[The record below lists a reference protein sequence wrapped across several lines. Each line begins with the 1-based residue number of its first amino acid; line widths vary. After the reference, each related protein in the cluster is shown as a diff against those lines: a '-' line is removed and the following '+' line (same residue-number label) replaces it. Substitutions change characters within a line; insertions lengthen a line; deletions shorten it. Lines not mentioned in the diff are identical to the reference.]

1 MVYERK
7 IINDPVF
14 GFINIPKGLLYDIV
28 RHPLLQRL
36 TRIKQVGLSSVVYP
50 GAQHTRFQHSLGAF
64 YLMSE
69 AITQLASKGNFIFDS
84 EAEAVQA
91 AILLHDIG
99 HGPFSHV
106 LEDTIVKGIPHEE
119 ISLMLM
125 ERMNKEMNGQLSL
138 AIQIF
143 KDEYPKRFL
152 HQLVSGQ
159 LDMDRLD
166 YLRRD
171 SFYTGVTEGN
181 IGSARIIKMLDVAD
195 DRLVVESKGIYSIEN
210 FLMARRLMYWQ
221 VYLHKTSV
229 AYEKMLI
236 STLLRAKELAS
247 QGIELFASP
256 ALHFFLY
263 NDITPTEFYSNPDC
277 LENFI
282 QLDDNDIWTAL
293 KVWST
298 HTDKV
303 LSTLSM
309 GMINRNIF
317 KVEISSEPISEDR
330 KKELTLQISQQLD
343 IPLSEANYFV
353 STPSIEKNMY
363 DPADDSIDIIYKDG
377 TIKNIA
383 EASDMLNISLLS
395 KKVKKYYICY
405 QRLHIQV

>member
-1 MVYERK
+1 MPYERK

-69 AITQLASKGNFIFDS
+69 AITQLTSKGNFIFDS

-106 LEDTIVKGIPHEE
+106 LEDTIVQGVSHEE

-159 LDMDRLD
+159 LNLARLD

-195 DRLVVESKGIYSIEN
+195 DRLVIESKGIYSIEN
-210 FLMARRLMYWQ
+210 FLTARRLMYWQ

-229 AYEKMLI
+229 AYERMLI

-247 QGIELFASP
+247 QGVELFASP

-263 NDITPTEFYSNPDC
+263 NDINHTEFHNNPDC

-293 KVWST
+293 KVWSN
-298 HTDKV
+298 HPDKV
-303 LSTLSM
+303 LSTLSL

-317 KVEISSEPISEDR
+317 KVENSAEPIGEDR
-330 KKELTLQISQQLD
+330 IKELTLQISQQLG
-343 IPLSEANYFV
+343 ITLSEANYFV

-395 KKVKKYYICY
+395 KKVKKYYLCY
-405 QRLHIQV
+405 QRLHR

>member
-50 GAQHTRFQHSLGAF
+50 GAQHTRFHPTLGAF

-106 LEDTIVKGIPHEE
+106 LEDTIVKGITHEE

-125 ERMNKEMNGQLSL
+125 ERMNKEVNGELSL

-363 DPADDSIDIIYKDG
+363 DPADDSIDIIYNDG

-395 KKVKKYYICY
+395 KKVKKYYLCY
-405 QRLHIQV
+405 QRLHR

>member
-1 MVYERK
+1 MPYERK

-28 RHPLLQRL
+28 QHPLLQRL

-69 AITQLASKGNFIFDS
+69 AITQLTSKGNFIFDS

-106 LEDTIVKGIPHEE
+106 LEDTIVQGVSHEE

-195 DRLVVESKGIYSIEN
+195 DRLVIESKGIYSIEN
-210 FLMARRLMYWQ
+210 FLTARRLMYWQ

-229 AYEKMLI
+229 AYERMLI

-247 QGIELFASP
+247 QGVELFASP

-263 NDITPTEFYSNPDC
+263 NDINHTEFHNNPDC

-293 KVWST
+293 KVWSN
-298 HTDKV
+298 HPDKV
-303 LSTLSM
+303 LSTLSL

-317 KVEISSEPISEDR
+317 KVKNSAEPIGEDR
-330 KKELTLQISQQLD
+330 IKELTLQISQQLG
-343 IPLSEANYFV
+343 ITLSEANYFV

-395 KKVKKYYICY
+395 KKVKKYYLCY
-405 QRLHIQV
+405 QRLHR